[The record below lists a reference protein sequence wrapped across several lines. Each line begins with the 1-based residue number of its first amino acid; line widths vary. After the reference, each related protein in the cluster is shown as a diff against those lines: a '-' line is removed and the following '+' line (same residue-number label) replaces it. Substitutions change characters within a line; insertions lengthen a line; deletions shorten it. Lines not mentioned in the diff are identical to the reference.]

1 MARYKITTLSPLHIG
16 SGEEYELNFN
26 LLYKDG
32 FIYIYDEFKLVE
44 FFILKNIEIPTK
56 IEALKENIL
65 RFKNYEFLFY
75 F

>member
-32 FIYIYDEFKLVE
+32 FIGIVDLLNNLMIKL
-44 FFILKNIEIPTK
+44 FIRVMPRSFVK
-56 IEALKENIL
+56 ITYKII
-65 RFKNYEFLFY
+65 RD
-75 F
+75 